1 MTNVA
6 KVQEWTGFT
15 RQSAHKV
22 IKRFIDLEI
31 LYAKDKN
38 KTYGQS
44 YIYRHYVD
52 IFKD

>member
-6 KVQEWTGFT
+6 KVQEWTGFM
-15 RQSAHKV
+15 RQGAHKV
-22 IKRFIDLEI
+22 IKRFIDLQI
-31 LYAKDKN
+31 LHAKDVN

-44 YIYRHYVD
+44 YIYRRYVD